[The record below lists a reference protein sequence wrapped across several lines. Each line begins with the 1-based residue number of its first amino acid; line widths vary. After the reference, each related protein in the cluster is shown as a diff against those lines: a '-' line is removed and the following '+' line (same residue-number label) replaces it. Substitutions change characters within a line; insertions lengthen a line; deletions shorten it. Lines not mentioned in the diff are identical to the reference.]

1 MRSCHSVSRWRKPL
15 LGFTLIE
22 LLVVIAIIAVLVA
35 ILLPAV
41 QQAREAA
48 RRSQCQNNL
57 KQFGVA
63 LHNYHETCGIFP
75 QAKVYGAETQGQ
87 SWIAGSGLSWRVML
101 LPHMDQAGIYNQLD
115 MSEWLQVRTINNTFL
130 KFHAKEIP
138 GFFCP
143 SDPTDRVR
151 NLGGANSAGT
161 NYAAMAGAA
170 VGTAIVPFQGACG
183 MAGLPTMADNSG
195 GLSFKGR
202 KMGEFLDGTSTTLM
216 VGEVYRGK
224 SFYNLCA
231 NADHTNLRCGRWME
245 ESGWCS
251 ADTSRGP
258 NNTLRDE
265 VDWADQIAP
274 GGRPGAR
281 PISSTHAGGAS
292 VLMADGAVKF
302 ASNEV
307 DVAMWRALGSAAGKD
322 IVNGG
327 LD

>member
-1 MRSCHSVSRWRKPL
+1 M
-15 LGFTLIE
+15 GFTLIE

-63 LHNYHETCGIFP
+63 LHSYHEAHGIFP
-75 QAKVYGAETQGQ
+75 QAKVYGTESQG
-87 SWIAGSGLSWRVML
+87 SAWITGSGWSWRVML
-101 LPHMDQAGIYNQLD
+101 LPYMDQTGLYSQID
-115 MSEWLQVRTINNTFL
+115 MSEWIQTRTLNNTL
-130 KFHAKEIP
+130 ALVRGKEIG

-143 SDPTDRVR
+143 SDPTDKVR
-151 NLGGANSAGT
+151 GGYAGT

-170 VGTAIVPFQGACG
+170 VGTALDPFQGACG

-195 GLSFKGR
+195 GLNYKGR
-202 KMGEFLDGTSTTLM
+202 RIGEFLDGASNTLL

-224 SFYNLCA
+224 SFYNLCG
-231 NADHTNLRCGRWME
+231 NADMTGQRCHRWIE

-258 NNTLRDE
+258 NNSLRDE
-265 VDWADQIAP
+265 IDWADQIAA

-281 PISSTHAGGAS
+281 PVSSTHAGGAG
-292 VLMADGAVKF
+292 VLLADGSVKF

-307 DVAMWRALGSAAGKD
+307 DITMWRAMGSAAGKD
-322 IVNGG
+322 IVKGG
-327 LD
+327 IE